1 MAFAL
6 KSKFRGKTQGAEK
19 PAPNRKSARGQHSS
33 DSRSG
38 FEMPVFQPLI
48 AAPPITPVIQA
59 NLKTGEP
66 ARPGQSGI
74 LQRKCACGG
83 ASGMSGGCEECGK
96 KQRLGLQTKLKV
108 NEPGDAY
115 EREADRIAEQVLAT
129 PAHTGV
135 SATPLHIQ
143 RFSGPSNGQMDAVPA
158 SVNHALASRGR
169 PLEPALRQDMEQRF
183 GHDFSKVRVHTGAV
197 AGQSAHDANANAF
210 TMGRDVVFGAGQY
223 APGTN
228 GGRRLIAHELTH
240 VVQQGA
246 GQSIN
251 HVGPSH
257 GEVIQRFP
265 RLMPRPKPRIRFGAP
280 ELPPVPP
287 VFPIPADRPN
297 PNPELNNPE
306 DLEDRRQR
314 RCGTY
319 ALPETVV
326 TFYPGPKG
334 QGSRVKA
341 SPLTLCPGNTRGS
354 KPLESIYQKQFE
366 CIKAAGESGKWLRG
380 HLLHGETDRTGDRH
394 LHGPGNTPANLIIIT
409 QSLNQQMRSWIE
421 DSALKLVH
429 GPLPHVLWMDVVV
442 DSYHPGLE
450 FFAES
455 ISVEYG
461 PYRTSTGRE
470 GSPWKRKQFFDLK
483 KPPHCPSYGLWPE
496 GAVPPWVG
504 GSALNTFGFQSTL
517 FIHGGGK
524 ANRLSSRNFDVNTGG
539 LIVAI
544 DAKLVPPKCTV
555 EHYYVELM
563 KDKFGR
569 DEQMSR
575 SEISVYPEKWRQV
588 LMWRGLLPGEY
599 YLQIWR
605 EDEGVFRKTA
615 GCDLTG
621 DITVDTFGAPA
632 PEPLPDVV

>member
-1 MAFAL
+1 MTAVQTTEDQAVI
-6 KSKFRGKTQGAEK
+6 
-19 PAPNRKSARGQHSS
+19 SS
-33 DSRSG
+33 D
-38 FEMPVFQPLI
+38 QT
-48 AAPPITPVIQA
+48 AAD
-59 NLKTGEP
+59 LD
-66 ARPGQSGI
+66 R
-74 LQRKCACGG
+74 
-83 ASGMSGGCEECGK
+83 AS
-96 KQRLGLQTKLKV
+96 
-108 NEPGDAY
+108 
-115 EREADRIAEQVLAT
+115 
-129 PAHTGV
+129 
-135 SATPLHIQ
+135 
-143 RFSGPSNGQMDAVPA
+143 
-158 SVNHALASRGR
+158 
-169 PLEPALRQDMEQRF
+169 
-183 GHDFSKVRVHTGAV
+183 
-197 AGQSAHDANANAF
+197 
-210 TMGRDVVFGAGQY
+210 
-223 APGTN
+223 

-615 GCDLTG
+615 GCDLITG
-621 DITVDTFGAPA
+621 AVATARALVGKAAKQAVRPTVPVVLFVWGPGRILPVRVTSFSVEETLFSPSLHPIQATVTLGLEVLTPDVFKSQRDITTDIAVAAYNLARLQEDSLAVAHIANNREAIKGLSPF
-632 PEPLPDVV
+632 